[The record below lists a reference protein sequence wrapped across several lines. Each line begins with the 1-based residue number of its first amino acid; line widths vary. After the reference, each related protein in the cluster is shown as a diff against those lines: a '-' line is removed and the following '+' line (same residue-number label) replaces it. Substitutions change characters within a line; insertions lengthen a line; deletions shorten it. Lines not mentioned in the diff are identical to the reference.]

1 MTEARS
7 KRRPSTCMSADPEA
21 QAGQDQVA
29 HDGMV
34 AVDRV
39 AAAGEVQIIAV
50 RAEQV
55 VELVVEAAE
64 GIGAAAVVALRRC
77 G

>member
-1 MTEARS
+1 MTDARS

-21 QAGQDQVA
+21 QAGQDQIA
-29 HDGMV
+29 DDGMV

-39 AAAGEVQIIAV
+39 AAAGEVQIAAV
-50 RAEQV
+50 GAEQV
-55 VELVVEAAE
+55 IQLDCP
-64 GIGAAAVVALRRC
+64 GRGRNRSGRGRRPRRC